1 MCIKSKHRE
10 NTIVKGDWQM
20 TNLGIIRRIDDL
32 GRIVIPKELR
42 KKLKINEG
50 DEVQIYTQ
58 DNEVI
63 LKKHVPLNVNKE
75 LINSITKSFEKVV
88 EADFFIC
95 NKEKIISVSNKRKN
109 KINDLEISKDLFEL
123 LDERKIT
130 LIDSNKK
137 SINLLEKNTFMPK
150 EEYIVPI
157 ISNTDLIGGIV
168 LFLDEYGHITDMDKN
183 IICQIAT
190 LLSEYI

>member
-1 MCIKSKHRE
+1 
-10 NTIVKGDWQM
+10 M

-58 DNEVI
+58 DDEVI
-63 LKKHVPLNVNKE
+63 LKKHIPLNVNKE

-168 LFLDEYGHITDMDKN
+168 LFLDEYGNITDMDKN
-183 IICQIAT
+183 IICQIAA